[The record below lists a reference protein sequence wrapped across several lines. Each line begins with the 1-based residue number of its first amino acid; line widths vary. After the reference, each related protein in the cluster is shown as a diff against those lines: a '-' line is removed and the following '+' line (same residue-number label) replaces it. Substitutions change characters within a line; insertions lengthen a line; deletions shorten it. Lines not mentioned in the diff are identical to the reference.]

1 VELSNV
7 NKPDLRVKL
16 GDVELANPVMLA
28 SGTCGYGDELE
39 DYIDLNRLGGISV
52 KGTTLEERQGNPM
65 PRIIE
70 TYGGMINAIG
80 FQNVGIERFV
90 SEKYPYLKNIG
101 ARTFVNIT
109 ANSVEEFGLLA
120 ARVDALPEI
129 AGVEVNIS
137 CPNIKK
143 GGINMGT
150 DPFAAAE
157 VVAAVRKATSKH
169 VMVKLTP
176 NVTDIKPIA
185 KACEDSGADS
195 ISLINTLV
203 GMAVDVK
210 TRKPKIANVIGGLS
224 GPAIK
229 PVAVRLTWEVAKTV
243 KIPVV
248 GMGGISCLE
257 DALEFLI
264 VGASA
269 VQVGTANFFNPK
281 VTMEIIDGLEKYMLD
296 NGVAKISDLVGTLRL
311 D

>member
-1 VELSNV
+1 MELN
-7 NKPDLRVKL
+7 NMKPDLRVKL
-16 GDVELANPVMLA
+16 GNVELANPVMLA

-39 DYIDLNRLGGISV
+39 DYIDLDRLGGISV

-65 PRIIE
+65 PRIVE

-80 FQNVGIERFV
+80 FQNVGMERFV

-109 ANSVEEFGLLA
+109 ANSVEEFGTLA
-120 ARVDALPEI
+120 AAVDTLPEI

-150 DPFAAAE
+150 DPVAAAE
-157 VVAAVRKATSKH
+157 VVTAVRRNTSKH

-185 KACEDSGADS
+185 KACEDAGADS

-210 TRKPKIANVIGGLS
+210 TRRPKIANVIGGLS

-243 KIPVV
+243 KIPVI
-248 GMGGISCLE
+248 GMGGITCLE

-269 VQVGTANFFNPK
+269 VQVGTANFFNPR
-281 VTMEIIDGLEKYMLD
+281 VTMEILDGLEQYMID
-296 NGVAKISDLVGTLRL
+296 NGIARISDIVGTLKL
-311 D
+311 G

>member
-1 VELSNV
+1 MELNM
-7 NKPDLRVKL
+7 KPDLRVKL
-16 GDVELANPVMLA
+16 GNVELANPVMLA

-65 PRIIE
+65 PRIVE

-80 FQNVGIERFV
+80 FQNVGMDRFV
-90 SEKYPYLKNIG
+90 AEKYPYLKKIG

-109 ANSVEEFGLLA
+109 ANSVDEFGTLA
-120 ARVDALPEI
+120 AAVDALPEI

-150 DPFAAAE
+150 DPIAAAE
-157 VVAAVRKATSKH
+157 VVAAVRKATAKH

-176 NVTDIKPIA
+176 NVTDIKVIA
-185 KACEDSGADS
+185 KACEDAGADS

-248 GMGGISCLE
+248 GMGGITCLE

-281 VTMEIIDGLEKYMLD
+281 VTMEILDGLEKYMLE
-296 NGVAKISDLVGTLRL
+296 NGIAKVSDIVGTLRL

>member
-1 VELSNV
+1 MELNV

-16 GDVELANPVMLA
+16 GDIELANPVMLA

-70 TYGGMINAIG
+70 THAGMINAIG
-80 FQNVGIERFV
+80 FQNVGIDRFI

-120 ARVDALPEI
+120 AKVDALPEI

-150 DPFAAAE
+150 DPIAAFE

-176 NVTDIKPIA
+176 NVTDIKVIA
-185 KACEDSGADS
+185 KACEDAGADS

-281 VTMEIIDGLEKYMLD
+281 VTMEIIDGLEKYMAA
-296 NGVAKISDLVGTLRL
+296 NGIAKVSDLVGTLKL

>member
-1 VELSNV
+1 MELN
-7 NKPDLRVKL
+7 NMKKPDLRVKL
-16 GDVELANPVMLA
+16 GNVELANPVMLA

-65 PRIIE
+65 PRITE

-80 FQNVGIERFV
+80 FQNVGMDRFE

-109 ANSVEEFGLLA
+109 ANSVEEFGELA
-120 ARVDALPEI
+120 ARVDVLPEL

-150 DPFAAAE
+150 DPVAAAE
-157 VVAAVRKATSKH
+157 VVAAVRRNTAKH

-185 KACEDSGADS
+185 KACEDAGADS

-210 TRKPKIANVIGGLS
+210 TRRPKIANVIGGLS

-243 KIPVV
+243 KIPVI
-248 GMGGISCLE
+248 GMGGITCLE

-269 VQVGTANFFNPK
+269 VQVGTANFFNPR
-281 VTMEIIDGLEKYMLD
+281 VTMEIIDGLEQYMLE
-296 NGVAKISDLVGTLRL
+296 NGIEKISDIVGTLKL
-311 D
+311 

>member
-1 VELSNV
+1 MELN
-7 NKPDLRVKL
+7 NMKPDLRVQL
-16 GDVELANPVMLA
+16 GNVELANPVMLA

-65 PRIIE
+65 PRIVE

-80 FQNVGIERFV
+80 FQNVGMDRFV

-109 ANSVEEFGLLA
+109 ANSVEEFGTLA
-120 ARVDALPEI
+120 AAVDTLPEI

-150 DPFAAAE
+150 DPVAAAE
-157 VVAAVRKATSKH
+157 VVTAVRRNTSKH

-185 KACEDSGADS
+185 KACEDAGADS

-210 TRKPKIANVIGGLS
+210 TRRPKIANVIGGLS

-243 KIPVV
+243 KIPVI
-248 GMGGISCLE
+248 GMGGITCLE

-269 VQVGTANFFNPK
+269 VQVGTANFFNPR
-281 VTMEIIDGLEKYMLD
+281 VTMEILDGLEQYMID
-296 NGVAKISDLVGTLRL
+296 NGIARISDIVGTLKL
-311 D
+311 G

>member
-1 VELSNV
+1 MELN
-7 NKPDLRVKL
+7 NMKPDLRVKL
-16 GDVELANPVMLA
+16 GNVELANPVMLA

-65 PRIIE
+65 PRIVE

-80 FQNVGIERFV
+80 FQNVGMERFV

-109 ANSVEEFGLLA
+109 ANSVEEFGTLA
-120 ARVDALPEI
+120 AAVDTLPEI

-150 DPFAAAE
+150 DPVAAAE
-157 VVAAVRKATSKH
+157 VVTAVRRNTSKH

-185 KACEDSGADS
+185 KACEDAGADS

-210 TRKPKIANVIGGLS
+210 TRRPKIANVIGGLS

-243 KIPVV
+243 KIPVI
-248 GMGGISCLE
+248 GMGGITCLE

-269 VQVGTANFFNPK
+269 VQVGTANFFNPR
-281 VTMEIIDGLEKYMLD
+281 VTMEILDGLEQYMID
-296 NGVAKISDLVGTLRL
+296 NGIARISDIVGTLKL
-311 D
+311 G

>member
-1 VELSNV
+1 MELTNV

-16 GDVELANPVMLA
+16 GDVELSNPIMLA

-80 FQNVGIERFV
+80 FQNVGIERFIA
-90 SEKYPYLKNIG
+90 EKYPYLKKIG

-120 ARVDALPEI
+120 AKVDTLSEI

-157 VVAAVRKATSKH
+157 VVAAVRKATAKH

-176 NVTDIKPIA
+176 NVTDIKVIA
-185 KACEDSGADS
+185 RACEDSGADS

-248 GMGGISCLE
+248 GMGGITCLE

-281 VTMEIIDGLEKYMLD
+281 VTMEIIDGLEKFMIE
-296 NGVAKISDLVGTLRL
+296 NGIAKVSDIVGTLKL
-311 D
+311 G

>member
-1 VELSNV
+1 M
-7 NKPDLRVKL
+7 
-16 GDVELANPVMLA
+16 ANPVMLA

-52 KGTTLEERQGNPM
+52 KGTTMEERQGNPM
-65 PRIIE
+65 PRIVE

-80 FQNVGIERFV
+80 FQNVGMDRFE

-109 ANSVEEFGLLA
+109 ANSVEEFGELA
-120 ARVDALPEI
+120 ARVDLLPEL

-150 DPFAAAE
+150 DPIAAAE
-157 VVAAVRKATSKH
+157 VVRAVRAATSKH

-176 NVTDIKPIA
+176 NVTDIKVIA
-185 KACEDSGADS
+185 QACEDAGADS

-229 PVAVRLTWEVAKTV
+229 PVAVRLTWEVYKAV
-243 KIPVV
+243 KIPVI
-248 GMGGISCLE
+248 GMGGITCLE

-269 VQVGTANFFNPK
+269 IQVGTANFYNPK
-281 VTMEIIDGLEKYMLD
+281 VTMEIIDGLEKFMIE
-296 NGVAKISDLVGTLRL
+296 NKIARISDIVGTLKL

>member
-1 VELSNV
+1 MELI
-7 NKPDLRVKL
+7 KPDLRVKL
-16 GDVELANPVMLA
+16 GNVELANPVMVA

-65 PRIIE
+65 PRIVE

-80 FQNVGIERFV
+80 FQNVGMDRFV
-90 SEKYPYLKNIG
+90 KEKYPYLKNIG
-101 ARTFVNIT
+101 AKTFVNIT
-109 ANSVEEFGLLA
+109 ANSVEEFGTLA
-120 ARVDALPEI
+120 AAVDVLPEI

-150 DPFAAAE
+150 DPVAAAE
-157 VVAAVRKATSKH
+157 VVAAVRRNTAKH

-176 NVTDIKPIA
+176 NVTDIKVIA
-185 KACEDSGADS
+185 KACEDAGADS

-243 KIPVV
+243 KIPVI
-248 GMGGISCLE
+248 GMGGITCLE

-269 VQVGTANFFNPK
+269 VQVGTANFFNPR
-281 VTMEIIDGLEKYMLD
+281 VTMEILDGLEQYMIE
-296 NGVAKISDLVGTLRL
+296 NGIAKVSDIVGTLKL
-311 D
+311 G